1 MSRYFVCVHVY
12 VEQVKKE
19 QNSLWASQKLSEFCM
34 ILATNDIYYH
44 LVHYRPN
51 AFDHKVKIQLFNPP
65 KYPDETKTLQ
75 SATVWINKLFL
86 QFNTLLKIPDCCCT
100 ALISM
105 CQCQQLRHHQ
115 WHHHTPT
122 CRSDSSG
129 TPPGERDKEPGAV
142 TCSQNVPHWNLIER
156 HGTGSNKVSSS
167 FFF

>member
-1 MSRYFVCVHVY
+1 MLNRLKRSKTYCEHPSCQYFVYYWWQMMQCFV
-12 VEQVKKE
+12 
-19 QNSLWASQKLSEFCM
+19 C
-34 ILATNDIYYH
+34 YYH

-51 AFDHKVKIQLFNPP
+51 AFDHKVKIHLFNPP

-105 CQCQQLRHHQ
+105 CRCQQLRHHQ

-122 CRSDSSG
+122 RRSDSSG
-129 TPPGERDKEPGAV
+129 TAPGERDKEPGAF
-142 TCSQNVPHWNLIER
+142 TCSRNVPHWNLIER
-156 HGTGSNKVSSS
+156 HGTGSNEVFS
-167 FFF
+167 FFFFKS